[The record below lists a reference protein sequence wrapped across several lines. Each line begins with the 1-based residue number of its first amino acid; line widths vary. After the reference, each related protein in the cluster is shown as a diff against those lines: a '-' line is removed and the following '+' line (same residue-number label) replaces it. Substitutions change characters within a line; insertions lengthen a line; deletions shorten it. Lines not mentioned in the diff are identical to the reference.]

1 MTNGEFDK
9 PKSTRTRKFL
19 GIGCLAIIIIVV
31 LIGAYII
38 WNYKNMVATR
48 LRTIVAQVVEKS
60 DLPDDQKNQIK
71 QYGEQLA
78 NDIQSGKITMP
89 QLGAVAKELEQGPVF
104 PLAMLHAAQITFVRK
119 SDLSDEQKADADL
132 ALQRYSRG
140 IVERTIQRDQVDE
153 TLSQIQEQDKKGNRK
168 LKTTLS
174 TEELETLI
182 AQVKQQADDAGVPNE
197 SYQVNLAHEVRIAID
212 RAMAPPTTT
221 QPTQP
226 ATQATTQP
234 TTHATTESTAQ

>member
-1 MTNGEFDK
+1 
-9 PKSTRTRKFL
+9 
-19 GIGCLAIIIIVV
+19 
-31 LIGAYII
+31 
-38 WNYKNMVATR
+38 
-48 LRTIVAQVVEKS
+48 
-60 DLPDDQKNQIK
+60 
-71 QYGEQLA
+71 
-78 NDIQSGKITMP
+78 
-89 QLGAVAKELEQGPVF
+89 
-104 PLAMLHAAQITFVRK
+104 
-119 SDLSDEQKADADL
+119 L

>member
-31 LIGAYII
+31 LIGIYIA
-38 WNYKNMVATR
+38 WNYKNMVANR

-60 DLPDDQKNQIK
+60 ELPDDQKNQIK

-78 NDIQSGKITMP
+78 SDIQGGKITMT
-89 QLGAVAKELEQGPVF
+89 QLGAVAKELERGPVL
-104 PLAMLHAAQITFVRK
+104 PLAMLHAAQITLLRN
-119 SDLSDEQKADADL
+119 SDLSDERKADADL
-132 ALQRYSRG
+132 ALRRYSRG
-140 IVERTIQRDQVDE
+140 IVEKTIPRDQVDE
-153 TLSQIQEQDKKGNRK
+153 TLSQIQEQDKKGNKK

-174 TEELETLI
+174 TEQLETLI

-197 SYQVNLAHEVRIAID
+197 PYQANLADEVRTAID
-212 RAMAPPTTT
+212 KGLAPPTTT
-221 QPTQP
+221 QQTQP

-234 TTHATTESTAQ
+234 TTHATTQATAQ